1 MKIIRSLTDFLKWRK
16 QITHKEIGLVHTMGN
31 LHDGH
36 ISLIKKAKEKNDII
50 ILTIFT
56 NPTQFNN
63 RQDYI
68 NYPRTI
74 EQDTNIA
81 KKHNIDII
89 FLPEE
94 KTIYPDKYSYQINTT
109 TEISKIM
116 EGKSRP
122 GHFSGMMTVVL
133 KVLII
138 CQATR
143 SYYSE
148 KDYQQLELI
157 KKLAESFLI
166 QTEIISCP
174 IIRLPSGLP
183 LSSRNNRLSKKQFA
197 MAEYTARKCRES
209 VETSKLKLL
218 LESQNIKV
226 DYIKDI
232 NNRRFTALYIGEV
245 RLIDNFPLRAH
256 PKSQILRNCNFSLI

>member
-1 MKIIRSLTDFLKWRK
+1 MKIIKNLADFIKWRK
-16 QITHKEIGLVHTMGN
+16 QIKHEEIGLVHTMGN

-36 ISLIKKAKEKNDII
+36 ISLIKQAQKKSDII
-50 ILTIFT
+50 ILTIFI
-56 NPTQFNN
+56 NPTQFDS

-74 EQDTNIA
+74 EKDITIA
-81 KKHNIDII
+81 KNNSVDVL
-89 FLPEE
+89 FLPKENE
-94 KTIYPDKYSYQINTT
+94 IYPDQYTYQINTT

-122 GHFSGMMTVVL
+122 GHFSGMMSVVL
-133 KVLII
+133 KVLIL
-138 CQATR
+138 CRATR

-157 KKLAESFLI
+157 KQLSNSFLI
-166 QTEIISCP
+166 QTKIISCP

-183 LSSRNNRLSKKQFA
+183 LSSRNNRLSKKQLA
-197 MAEYTARKCRES
+197 IAEYSAQKCRES
-209 VETSKLKLL
+209 IEINQLIKL

-226 DYIKDI
+226 DYIQDI

-245 RLIDNFPLRAH
+245 RLIDNFTLHAT
-256 PKSQILRNCNFSLI
+256 C